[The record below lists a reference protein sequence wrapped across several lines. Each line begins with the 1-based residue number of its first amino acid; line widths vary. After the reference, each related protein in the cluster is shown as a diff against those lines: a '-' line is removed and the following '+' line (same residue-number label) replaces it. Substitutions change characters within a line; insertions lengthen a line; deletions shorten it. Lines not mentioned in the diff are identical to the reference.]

1 VTITLADIEKAI
13 RANFIIRKD
22 EQNTGHYKQLVVED
36 SRKRCLGIARIIYAG
51 MAVGYGHRHEEVCRH
66 IEMSIEEFNKN
77 TRRFRELYTD
87 GELKAGGEHK
97 KRIYKRDANWNIELD
112 LYLYRKTLL
121 VKNYLASLQLQR
133 KALELF

>member
-1 VTITLADIEKAI
+1 MIITLSDIEKAV
-13 RANFIIRKD
+13 RANFLIRKD

-36 SRKRCLGIARIIYAG
+36 SRKRCLGIARIIYTG
-51 MAVGYGHRHEEVCRH
+51 MAVGYGHRQEEICRH
-66 IEMSIEEFNKN
+66 IEISIEEFNKN
-77 TRRFRELYTD
+77 TRRFRELYTA
-87 GELKAGGEHK
+87 GEIKSGTEK

-112 LYLYRKTLL
+112 LYLYRKTVL